1 MVNPLPLLLVV
12 GPLEEIALS
21 PPAGRSLILLILQSR
36 VNKLVAR
43 LICRRRHPA
52 PGWVPLRVL
61 LDPGERVY
69 HTAFWSVSFL
79 LEFFIL
85 AVSLLPLGAPVALLT
100 KTFPSEP
107 CVPYFRWRIESS
119 PHLYIKHSSI
129 SQHVPF
135 VDMKLQ
141 VVLFAISAVCVSAAC
156 PAGKRPKSLSSAAP
170 TTATVLPSQVP
181 VAAAA
186 AAAEP
191 SSADSEESSSSVAD
205 GSSSGS
211 SASVLSA
218 AAVSGTSTFYGGNLN
233 GGTCSF
239 TTMSGIPSGL
249 YGTAFSGSAWNNAA
263 ECGSCLEVTGPNGK
277 IKVMVGRPCSNP
289 VRLAP
294 SSPHLHRSSTSALSA
309 RKAT

>member
-1 MVNPLPLLLVV
+1 
-12 GPLEEIALS
+12 
-21 PPAGRSLILLILQSR
+21 
-36 VNKLVAR
+36 
-43 LICRRRHPA
+43 
-52 PGWVPLRVL
+52 
-61 LDPGERVY
+61 
-69 HTAFWSVSFL
+69 
-79 LEFFIL
+79 
-85 AVSLLPLGAPVALLT
+85 
-100 KTFPSEP
+100 
-107 CVPYFRWRIESS
+107 
-119 PHLYIKHSSI
+119 
-129 SQHVPF
+129 
-135 VDMKLQ
+135 MKLQ

-186 AAAEP
+186 AEP
-191 SSADSEESSSSVAD
+191 SSTDSEESSSSVAD
-205 GSSSGS
+205 GSSSSNSDESSSGS

-277 IKVMVGRPCSNP
+277 IKVMVGCPLLKSRA
-289 VRLAP
+289 AP
-294 SSPHLHRSSTSALSA
+294 SSPHLHRSSISAPSA
-309 RKAT
+309 MKATWISSKTGSHRSAPSPRARLPHP